1 VDDTAAVNFRFRFN
15 QQPGRFICTLK
26 DVSKSYGPLEIL
38 KNTSISIERGD
49 KIALVGANGK
59 GKSTL
64 LRIVAGTE
72 PVEGERT
79 MGYNVIQ
86 AFFTQHQLES
96 LHLENEILEEMKQA
110 GSGKTEQELRG
121 VLGCFLFSNED
132 QFKKIK
138 VLSGG
143 EKSRVA
149 LAKTLISEAN
159 FLLLDEPTNHLD
171 FISENILIQA
181 LQQYAGSFI
190 VVSHNRYFVS
200 QIANKIWYID
210 NKQIKEY
217 PGTYD
222 EYEYWRKKN
231 EAENN
236 RNAEPPAKKA
246 EPVVVKEQPVKH
258 DAADK
263 KLKALQK
270 ELKQLEEKIED
281 LETEKKQIEDEM
293 ARPDVYGDFEKLKL
307 AQEKFNAVNTSLEEA
322 TKQ

>member
-1 VDDTAAVNFRFRFN
+1 
-15 QQPGRFICTLK
+15 
-26 DVSKSYGPLEIL
+26 
-38 KNTSISIERGD
+38 
-49 KIALVGANGK
+49 
-59 GKSTL
+59 
-64 LRIVAGTE
+64 
-72 PVEGERT
+72 
-79 MGYNVIQ
+79 
-86 AFFTQHQLES
+86 AFYAQHQLES
-96 LHLENEILEEMKQA
+96 LHVENEILDEMKQA

-121 VLGCFLFSNED
+121 VLGCFLFSDED

-200 QIANKIWYID
+200 QIANKIWYIE

-217 PGTYD
+217 PGTFE

-231 EAENN
+231 DPDNN
-236 RNAEPPAKKA
+236 RGAEPPVRKV
-246 EPVVVKEQPVKH
+246 EPVAPKKEQPVKVS
-258 DAADK
+258 DDSDK
-263 KLKALQK
+263 KLKVLQK
-270 ELKQLEEKIED
+270 ELKQVEEKIEK
-281 LETEKKQIEDEM
+281 LETEKGQLENEM
-293 ARPDVYGDFEKLKL
+293 AKPEVYGNFEKLKQ
-307 AQEKFNAVNTSLEEA
+307 AQEKFNQVNSSLEGL
-322 TKQ
+322 TKQWEELVEKIG